1 MVKKWKNYPSEKQ
14 QNEFADAFYDENY
27 TAMSQMLGKKVSSLE
42 QAENELFKFKQNKS
56 KKKKM
61 RRL

>member
-27 TAMSQMLGKKVSSLE
+27 GAMSQMLGKKVSTLE
-42 QAENELFKFKQNKS
+42 QAEDELFKFKQKKS
-56 KKKKM
+56 KKM